1 MSKRQSKVWS
11 PADIKLYDLGKKSTQ
26 AKPYVYVASPK
37 GARIETKPHQES
49 TMTKAKRAAR
59 QERQQA
65 TDENDTFVPVKADPP
80 EIRAALRST
89 SSHYSPTQSLLERL
103 GPNAPD
109 FSSQA
114 SPELAAARIR
124 LSDWIEHCDPEMPF
138 IPNVEIDRW
147 LGQAMAERIRG
158 EELQNRK
165 LTDAQV
171 EGLVAD
177 MLRPGAW
184 KPNGDSIRFTPGG
197 QIIDGQGR
205 LIALLLACR
214 RKPETTFVTDLRF
227 NVPPEAFSTID
238 TGKKRTSADIL
249 GMVHVQNGFLMS
261 AIARLWKSYHSGQMR
276 VQRKVTNDEVMHIVL
291 ENRDLFL
298 EAVKIT
304 NYTRHEVKI
313 PGAVLGF
320 VCALGLRTNRAKTAQ
335 FFDQLTTKLHLTET
349 DPAYVLHR
357 AIRNKAKMNQRRGA
371 ERIEAAALTIK
382 ALNAHFQEDRME
394 IVRWGPKEAFPR
406 FVGDVKRTLRDDS
419 ILLDETASV
428 IDVDQGEAEG
438 AETPVLE
445 AVS

>member
-1 MSKRQSKVWS
+1 MSKSKR
-11 PADIKLYDLGKKSTQ
+11 T
-26 AKPYVYVASPK
+26 
-37 GARIETKPHQES
+37 
-49 TMTKAKRAAR
+49 AR
-59 QERQQA
+59 QEQKQA
-65 TDENDTFVPVKADPP
+65 TDTDTADMFVPAKADVP
-80 EIRAALRST
+80 EIRAALRNT
-89 SSHYSPTQSLLERL
+89 SSHWSPTQSLLDRL

-114 SPELAAARIR
+114 SPELVAARIR
-124 LSDWIEHCDPEMPF
+124 ISDWIEYCDPKMPV
-138 IPNVEIDRW
+138 IPNVEVDVW

-171 EGLVAD
+171 EGLVSD

-197 QIIDGQGR
+197 QVIDGQGR
-205 LIALLLACR
+205 LIAFLLACR
-214 RKPETTFVTDLRF
+214 RKPGTTFITDLRF

-249 GMVHVQNGFLMS
+249 SMVHIQNGFLMS

-276 VQRKVTNDEVMHIVL
+276 VQKKVTNDEVMHIVL
-291 ENRDLFL
+291 ENRDLFI

-304 NYTRHEVKI
+304 NYTRHETRV

-320 VCALGLRTNRAKTAQ
+320 VCALGLRTDRAKTAQ
-335 FFDQLTTKLHLTET
+335 FFDQLTTKLHLAET

-357 AIRNKAKMNQRRGA
+357 AIRNKAKLTQRRGV
-371 ERIEAAALTIK
+371 ERIEAAALVIK
-382 ALNAHFQEDRME
+382 ALNAHFQNEQME
-394 IVRWGPKEAFPR
+394 VVRWGPKEPFPR

-419 ILLDETASV
+419 VLLDEIASV
-428 IDVDQGEAEG
+428 IDVDQGDAES
-438 AETPVLE
+438 AKAPVLE
-445 AVS
+445 TVS